1 MDTNDYGGK
10 LKKEKQHI
18 FDKPENVQKV
28 LRGFWGVL
36 VALLVIDFFIL
47 KHPHFP
53 WEYWPGFYA
62 VFGFVAC
69 VCLVL
74 AAKYILRPLIKRKE
88 DYYD

>member
-1 MDTNDYGGK
+1 ME
-10 LKKEKQHI
+10 KKHF
-18 FDKPENVQKV
+18 FDKPENVKRV

-36 VALLVIDFFIL
+36 VVLLVIDLFIQ

-53 WEYWPGFYA
+53 WEEWPEFYA
-62 VFGFVAC
+62 VFGLVAC
-69 VCLVL
+69 VFLVL